1 MTTMTPQ
8 VIERPEISGGV
19 VFHANGLEFMREL
32 PFNEWRALV
41 EKLLATTERG
51 LWSLGDAWLEG
62 QRLYAKDYH
71 AALEELAGRSR
82 MLQGAGRV
90 SGAFELGRRRGQ
102 LTFELHEAVA
112 SLDQA
117 EQDAW
122 LDEVERQGWNRQQLQ
137 FAFVEQMPR
146 QPVAALSVRVI
157 EDRYQRV
164 LEAADR
170 RDVDP
175 KAWLIEAID
184 EKLAREPTA
193 LEAA

>member
-1 MTTMTPQ
+1 MSTTPA

-32 PFNEWRALV
+32 PFNEWRALI

-51 LWSLGDAWLEG
+51 LWSLGDAWNEG
-62 QRLYAKDYH
+62 QARFGKDYH
-71 AALEELAGRSR
+71 AALSELAGRSR

-90 SGAFELGRRRGQ
+90 AGAFELPRRRGQ
-102 LTFELHEAVA
+102 LSFELHEAVA
-112 SLDQA
+112 SLDA
-117 EQDAW
+117 AAQDAW

-137 FAFVEQMPR
+137 FAFAEQLPR
-146 QPVAALSVRVI
+146 RAIPALSLRVVD
-157 EDRYQRV
+157 DRYQRV
-164 LEAADR
+164 IEAADR

-184 EKLAREPTA
+184 EKLARERA
-193 LEAA
+193 LAAA